1 MYSTYY
7 YGYFFEL
14 EFYDDI
20 RNILQ
25 KEFQLKKP
33 VCLPTE
39 LYKVL
44 RNDITVGIH
53 IRRGDFIRLSRD
65 ISLKEYYPKALKKMG
80 EYIKNPVYL
89 VFSDD
94 IKWVKEHIKIDAR
107 KIYVSEM
114 NFSDFQ
120 ELTIMRYC
128 KHNIIA
134 NSTFSYWAAYLN
146 NNPEKIV
153 ICPRRWKKGIIPKE
167 WISV

>member
-1 MYSTYY
+1 
-7 YGYFFEL
+7 
-14 EFYDDI
+14 
-20 RNILQ
+20 
-25 KEFQLKKP
+25 
-33 VCLPTE
+33 
-39 LYKVL
+39 
-44 RNDITVGIH
+44 
-53 IRRGDFIRLSRD
+53 
-65 ISLKEYYPKALKKMG
+65 MG